1 MSAKPKRKGRPSG
14 KTRRTARNSRQG
26 TGAWRICLHILFMVI
41 GLLLL
46 AALGALLVG
55 GPKETEPPVDAPAPA
70 PDASDASDPTA
81 ERDPSRTI
89 ATQEDIAPAGC
100 PLSAFARLTSSG
112 TQPAL
117 VSSLRSSPRA
127 GFLVY

>member
-1 MSAKPKRKGRPSG
+1 MSGKPKRKGRPSG
-14 KTRRTARNSRQG
+14 KTRRTARSSRHG
-26 TGAWRICLHILFMVI
+26 TGAWRICLHILFAVI

-55 GPKETEPPVDAPAPA
+55 GPKETEPPPDAPAPA
-70 PDASDASDPTA
+70 PDASDTSDPTA
-81 ERDPSRTI
+81 EHDRPRTI
-89 ATQEDIAPAGC
+89 ATQKHVAPVGS
-100 PLSAFARLTSSG
+100 PLSAFAILTSSG

-117 VSSLRSSPRA
+117 VNNSRSSPQA

>member
-26 TGAWRICLHILFMVI
+26 TGAWRICLHILFVVI

-55 GPKETEPPVDAPAPA
+55 GPKETEPPADVPAPA

-89 ATQEDIAPAGC
+89 ATWGHFASAGG
-100 PLSAFARLTSSG
+100 PLSASANLTQSG
-112 TQPAL
+112 T
-117 VSSLRSSPRA
+117 
-127 GFLVY
+127 